1 MFANKVY
8 MQIGTTRVTN
18 LLKVESSRCEHV
30 LLIKNIIK
38 FFSLCA
44 TKKKVKERT
53 RDQRMEKDPR
63 WKPQNPQNETLI
75 SCIHSMKSNKKNRL
89 ISICE
94 FEKTWK
100 HKKAGEQTK

>member
-1 MFANKVY
+1 
-8 MQIGTTRVTN
+8 MQIGNTRVTN

-63 WKPQNPQNETLI
+63 
-75 SCIHSMKSNKKNRL
+75 
-89 ISICE
+89 
-94 FEKTWK
+94 
-100 HKKAGEQTK
+100 